1 MKCVK
6 LNQEQKE
13 RTDYILEFYGK
24 EKNLTQIQCEQIAVL
39 TDDMFNEAVKDGE
52 AKANDNPDEFIEPA
66 IMEFLAG
73 RLSRN
78 YVKNE
83 DRKPVKRERKVDST
97 KGYLLS
103 LYKDA
108 LTDKGICIAGEK
120 TETEIS
126 FEYEGESYTVKLTKH
141 RKKK

>member
-6 LNQEQKE
+6 LNQDQKE
-13 RTDYILEFYGK
+13 RADYILEFYGK

-52 AKANDNPDEFIEPA
+52 ATTNGNPDEFIEPA

-73 RLSRN
+73 KLPRN

-83 DRKPVKRERKVDST
+83 NRKQVKRERKVDST
-97 KGYLLS
+97 KGFLLS
-103 LYKDA
+103 LYKDV
-108 LTDKGICIAGEK
+108 LTANGICITGEK

-141 RKKK
+141 RRKK